1 MAGGEIDQ
9 AIGPGLI
16 RKAYEK
22 YLFLWLKAKSS
33 KLKGE
38 KLLGGFRLMKK
49 TLIIVPA
56 YQEEAN
62 ILLVI
67 EDIRVHIPQADI
79 LVVNDGS
86 TDQTASLARGAGVKV
101 IDHPFNMGIGAAVQ
115 TGFKY
120 ACERNYSEALQ
131 IDGDH
136 QHPAEEGPGLL
147 RFLSEEKA
155 DLVIGSRFI
164 EHTGYR
170 GSWLRRAGNRM
181 FQWVNALVV
190 GQKIIDNT
198 SGFRA
203 YSARAIKLLSETYL
217 GEYPEPESIGYL
229 KSRGCSIM
237 EVPVRMRSRTGGSSS
252 ITPLRSIYYMVRVL
266 TSILSF
272 NQHSRR

>member
-1 MAGGEIDQ
+1 MN
-9 AIGPGLI
+9 
-16 RKAYEK
+16 
-22 YLFLWLKAKSS
+22 
-33 KLKGE
+33 
-38 KLLGGFRLMKK
+38 K

-62 ILLVI
+62 ILRVL
-67 EDIRVHIPQADI
+67 EDIRAHIPQADI

-86 TDQTASLARGAGVKV
+86 TDQTAFLARGTGAKV

-120 ACERNYSEALQ
+120 AREHHYSEALQ
-131 IDGDH
+131 IDGDY
-136 QHPAEEGPGLL
+136 QHPAQEGPRLL
-147 RFLSEEKA
+147 QVLKEKEA
-155 DLVIGSRFI
+155 DLVIGSRFV
-164 EHTGYR
+164 EPTGYR
-170 GSWLRRAGNRM
+170 GSWLRRTGNRL

-190 GQKIIDNT
+190 GQRILDNT

-203 YSARAIKLLSETYL
+203 YSRRALTLLSQTYL

-229 KSRGCSIM
+229 KSHGCSII
-237 EVPVRMRSRTGGSSS
+237 EVPVRMRNRTGGTSS

-272 NQHSRR
+272 NQRSRR

>member
-1 MAGGEIDQ
+1 
-9 AIGPGLI
+9 
-16 RKAYEK
+16 
-22 YLFLWLKAKSS
+22 
-33 KLKGE
+33 
-38 KLLGGFRLMKK
+38 MKT

-62 ILLVI
+62 ILQVLG
-67 EDIRVHIPQADI
+67 DIRAHIPQADI

-86 TDQTASLARGAGVKV
+86 TDQTASLARGVGVKV

-120 ACERNYSEALQ
+120 AWEHHYSEALQ
-131 IDGDH
+131 IDGDY
-136 QHPAEEGPGLL
+136 QHPAQEGPRLL
-147 RFLSEEKA
+147 QVLNEKGA
-155 DLVIGSRFI
+155 DLVIGSRFV
-164 EHTGYR
+164 EPTGYR
-170 GSWLRRAGNRM
+170 GSWLRRTGNRL

-203 YSARAIKLLSETYL
+203 YSRRALELLSQTYL

-229 KSRGCSIM
+229 KSQGCSII
-237 EVPVRMRSRTGGSSS
+237 EVPVRMRNRTGGTSS
-252 ITPLRSIYYMVRVL
+252 ITPLRSFYYMVRVL

-272 NQHSRR
+272 KRHSRR